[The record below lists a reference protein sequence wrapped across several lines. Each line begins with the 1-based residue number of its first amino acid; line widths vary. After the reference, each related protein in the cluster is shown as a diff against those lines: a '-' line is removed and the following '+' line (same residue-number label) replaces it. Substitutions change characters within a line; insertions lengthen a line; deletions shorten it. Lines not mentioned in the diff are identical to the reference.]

1 MTYANYSK
9 QLNADGTAV
18 RVGEGRFSYA
28 YVWEPR
34 RNEETGV
41 EKYSCSF
48 LIPKSNTAAIK
59 LVESAI
65 AAAAKKGA
73 DKYWSGKVPA
83 NIKKPL
89 RDGDEDRP
97 DDPVYKGMM
106 FFNASNQNKPAV
118 CVKDEDM
125 GTVIEAMDRD
135 EFYSGCWGAIICE
148 FYAYNKNG
156 NRGIAVSLGNVVK
169 TRDDEPLSTTKL
181 SVDASFGDL

>member
-9 QLNADGTAV
+9 QINTDGTTV

-34 RNEETGV
+34 KNEETGD

-48 LIPKSNTAAIK
+48 LIPKANTAAVK
-59 LVESAI
+59 VVENAI

-73 DKYWSGKVPA
+73 EKFWSGKIPG
-83 NIKKPL
+83 NLKKPL

-97 DDPVYKGMM
+97 DDPVYKGMY
-106 FFNASNQNKPAV
+106 FFNASNKNKPYV
-118 CVKDEDM
+118 CVKDDL
-125 GTVIEAMDRD
+125 GDVAEALNQD
-135 EFYSGCWGAIICE
+135 EFYSGCWGAIICD
-148 FYAYNKNG
+148 FYPYDKKG
-156 NRGIAVSLGNVVK
+156 NRGVAVSLGNVIK
-169 TRDDEPLSTTKL
+169 TRDDDPLSTTKL